1 MSLTPNHQ
9 SDFGKGHDPHTL
21 WQPPFLLSQTLPAL
35 QHTARTVR
43 SPGPGFWRTVVSC
56 GHPPDWGPAREA
68 LTGEGEDEVLS
79 NGALVSA
86 PTVAPAA
93 LPGLGGG

>member
-1 MSLTPNHQ
+1 M
-9 SDFGKGHDPHTL
+9 
-21 WQPPFLLSQTLPAL
+21 
-35 QHTARTVR
+35 
-43 SPGPGFWRTVVSC
+43 VSC